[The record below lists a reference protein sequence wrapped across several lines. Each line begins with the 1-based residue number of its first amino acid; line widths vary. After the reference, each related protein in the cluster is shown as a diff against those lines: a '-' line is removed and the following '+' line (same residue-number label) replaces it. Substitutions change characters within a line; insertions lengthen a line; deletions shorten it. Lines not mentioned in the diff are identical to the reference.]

1 MPSAQMIDFGP
12 DPLTESM
19 GKFASGFSDSFFKQQ
34 TQKKNEDIFQRIKES
49 YGPDAKPDRIFRD
62 ILEAEGLDQDY
73 KRDLLKEVKEYA
85 ALEGKKGLTP
95 YQSEMLDLRKRDLNI
110 KERKA
115 EEETPITPFQE
126 KNLQIQRD
134 RLALERQRLKQASE
148 KNEKSLPD
156 LVSKYTNSVLQNA
169 EQKMPAN
176 DKALLNSRVISN
188 MRDDGMEVDAAMEEA
203 LDYINMKNQ
212 IVDEAKITERPV
224 AGKFWGGSPE
234 EVEQAMQ
241 KAYQELKQLYD
252 AGIDS
257 QRDLRNIAKNS
268 GWKPEEITDILQAVF
283 SSNGRKLRT
292 SKKSLPDDAQ
302 VAGSE
307 QGKAQQVG
315 GLDDILFGE

>member
-85 ALEGKKGLTP
+85 SLAGKKDLTP
-95 YQSEMLDLRKRDLNI
+95 YQAEMVELRKQDLNL
-110 KERKA
+110 KKA
-115 EEETPITPFQE
+115 KQEEETPITPFQQQ
-126 KNLQIQRD
+126 NLKLQRE
-134 RLALERQRLKQASE
+134 RLNVDRQRLKQAAD

-169 EQKMPAN
+169 DQKMPAA
-176 DKALLNSRVISN
+176 DKALLNSRMISN
-188 MRDDGMEVDAAMEEA
+188 IRDDGLEIDAAMEEA

-212 IVDEAKITERPV
+212 IVEEAEIETRPQD
-224 AGKFWGGSPE
+224 GTFFNTTPQKME
-234 EVEQAMQ
+234 EAFN
-241 KAYQELKQLYD
+241 KAYQNLNQLYE

-257 QRDLRNIAKNS
+257 QRDLRNIAKRS
-268 GWKPEEITDILQAVF
+268 GWKPEEITELLQAVY
-283 SSNGRKLRT
+283 SSHGRKART
-292 SKKSLPDDAQ
+292 SKQSLPADK
-302 VAGSE
+302 VTGSE
-307 QGKAQQVG
+307 QGMAQEVG

>member
-19 GKFASGFSDSFFKQQ
+19 GKFASGFSDAFFKQQ
-34 TQKKNEDIFQRIKES
+34 TQKKNENIFQRIKES

-85 ALEGKKGLTP
+85 SLAGKKDLTP
-95 YQSEMLDLRKRDLNI
+95 YQAEMVELRKQDLNL
-110 KERKA
+110 KKAKA
-115 EEETPITPFQE
+115 EEETPITPFQQQ
-126 KNLQIQRD
+126 NLKLQRE
-134 RLALERQRLKQASE
+134 RLNVDRQRLKQAAD

-169 EQKMPAN
+169 DQKMPAT
-176 DKALLNSRVISN
+176 DKALLNSRMISN
-188 MRDDGMEVDAAMEEA
+188 IRDDGLEIDAAMEEA

-212 IVDEAKITERPV
+212 IVDEAEIEKRPQD
-224 AGKFWGGSPE
+224 GTFFNTTPQQME
-234 EVEQAMQ
+234 ESFN
-241 KAYQELKQLYD
+241 KAYQNLNQLYE

-257 QRDLRNIAKNS
+257 QRDLRNIAKRS
-268 GWKPEEITDILQAVF
+268 GWKPEEITELLQAVY
-283 SSNGRKLRT
+283 SSHGRKART
-292 SKKSLPDDAQ
+292 SKQSLPADK
-302 VAGSE
+302 VTGSE
-307 QGKAQQVG
+307 QGMAQEVG